1 MNSTLM
7 CRRQFMRTAA
17 AAALWQLSPAYAS
30 QNDTPTLTG
39 LPRSADGSLHLTID
53 HHPFRVGQRVGQAIA
68 VNGSIPG
75 PLLRL
80 REGQDAV
87 IQVDNRL
94 NEVSSIHWHGFIIPP
109 DMDGVPGVS
118 FGGIPAGGSFTYR
131 FPVRQSGTY
140 WAHSHSGGQE
150 FKGLY
155 LPVIIEPKQPE
166 PFHYDREYV
175 VMLSDWSFDSPQ
187 KVLSKLKKEAGY
199 YNFHKRTV
207 GTFVDDVERNGLRPT
222 IQDRLSWSKMRMDP
236 TDFADVTGFT
246 EDFLLNGLPP
256 ADNWTGL
263 FHPGERVRLRVIDAA
278 SMTLFDFK
286 IPGLKMTV
294 VLADGQYVEPVE
306 VDEFRIAPGETYD
319 VLIEPQDQAYTV
331 YAAALDRSGYTR
343 GTLAPRPAMSAP
355 VPPLGKPPIRTMAD
369 MGMDMSCMTNASGEG
384 MAGMSGMG
392 SMKAP
397 PKAGSGMP
405 ASNGGAQD
413 MASMPG
419 MSKGTS
425 GQNSAGM
432 ANMAGMNVGGSTAAA
447 QQQSAQALKE
457 RTASAVSS
465 GMSTNGSA
473 MHGME
478 TANGA
483 KAQADQVR
491 HQAMS
496 GMNMG
501 GKMGGSTE
509 GMRIDVPGRGLQ
521 GPSLPGS
528 AHFMHDKDTHGPGNS
543 SVAMVECNRLD
554 DAGSGFS
561 EADGKVLTYA
571 DLRSPYAWPDQR
583 TPTREVELHVTGNM
597 DRYMWSFDG
606 KKYSDA
612 PEPIHFKYGERLR
625 LILVNDT
632 MMEHPIHLHGMWMYL
647 ENGAGA
653 NQPRKHTI
661 IVSPAERVS
670 LAITADEPGRWAFHC
685 HLLLHMEMGMFRV
698 VETSEKGA
706 TV

>member
-1 MNSTLM
+1 MELNRIGRREFLRNASALATLW
-7 CRRQFMRTAA
+7 RIA
-17 AAALWQLSPAYAS
+17 PAYAF
-30 QNDTPTLTG
+30 QEEKPLLPTV
-39 LPRSADGSLHLTID
+39 PRAADGSLHLVID
-53 HHPFRVGQRVGQAIA
+53 HYEFSVDGRAGSAIA

-80 REGQDAV
+80 REGENAV
-87 IQVDNRL
+87 IHVENRL
-94 NEVSSIHWHGFIIPP
+94 SEISSIHWHGFIIPP
-109 DMDGVPGVS
+109 AMDGVPGVS

-155 LPVIIEPKQPE
+155 LPIVIQPKDPE
-166 PFHYDREYV
+166 PFHYDREYI
-175 VMLSDWSFDSPQ
+175 VMLSDWSFDPPQ

-207 GTFVDDVERNGLRPT
+207 GTFINDAERNGLGAT
-222 IQDRLSWSKMRMDP
+222 VKDRLSWSKMRMDP

-246 EDFLLNGLPP
+246 ESFLLNGLPSSG
-256 ADNWTGL
+256 NWTGL
-263 FHPGERVRLRVIDAA
+263 FRAGERVRLRVIDAA
-278 SMTLFDFK
+278 AMTLLDFK
-286 IPGLKMTV
+286 IPGLKITV
-294 VLADGQYVEPVE
+294 ILADGQYVAPVQ

-319 VLIEPQDQAYTV
+319 VLIEPEDRAYTI

-343 GTLAPRPAMSAP
+343 GTLAPRPAMTAP
-355 VPPLGKPPIRTMAD
+355 VPPLGKPPIRTMSD
-369 MGMDMSCMTNASGEG
+369 MGMDMSCMESGPSMNGMTGMEAPSKADNDTPGMAAMRGMTDAKSGEKPAS
-384 MAGMSGMG
+384 MPDMPGMG
-392 SMKAP
+392 SNRTV
-397 PKAGSGMP
+397 S
-405 ASNGGAQD
+405 D
-413 MASMPG
+413 
-419 MSKGTS
+419 
-425 GQNSAGM
+425 
-432 ANMAGMNVGGSTAAA
+432 A
-447 QQQSAQALKE
+447 QQRSSEALKQ
-457 RTASAVSS
+457 RTTSAASS

-473 MHGME
+473 MHGMANANNTKNKANE
-478 TANGA
+478 TRQQTMA
-483 KAQADQVR
+483 
-491 HQAMS
+491 

-501 GKMGGSTE
+501 GKTGNME
-509 GMRIDVPGRGLQ
+509 GMRIDVPGPALQ

-528 AHFMHDKDTHGPGNS
+528 AHFMHDNDTHGAGNS
-543 SVAMVECNRLD
+543 MVAMVECNRLD
-554 DAGSGFS
+554 DAGSGFT

-571 DLRSPYAWPDQR
+571 DLRSPHPWPDQR
-583 TPTREVELHVTGNM
+583 APTREVELHVTGNM

-612 PEPIHFKYGERLR
+612 PEPIHFEYGERLR

-661 IVSPAERVS
+661 ILKPAERVS

-698 VETSEKGA
+698 VETSPKGG
-706 TV
+706 TI